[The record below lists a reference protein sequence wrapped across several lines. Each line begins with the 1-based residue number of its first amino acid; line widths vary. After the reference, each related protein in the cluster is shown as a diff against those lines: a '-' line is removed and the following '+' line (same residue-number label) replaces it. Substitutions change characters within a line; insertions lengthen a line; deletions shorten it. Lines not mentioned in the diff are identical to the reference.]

1 MTLMSKRSRSKVS
14 EYQGEVGTKSPFGL
28 CTSLFRFTAKGARG
42 TARHMVT
49 TKPRGEYCGAFLP
62 FWFVG
67 LCHNPGSIETADCD
81 EVISPLEG
89 LRLTESRI
97 ILTCFFILTQFLE
110 SDSQTRFL
118 VPTTKL
124 SAQNDIYRHYIIR
137 VFVSTLE
144 SNSDHPTIKNK
155 KILF

>member
-67 LCHNPGSIETADCD
+67 LCRNPGSIETADCD
-81 EVISPLEG
+81 EVISPLQG
-89 LRLTESRI
+89 LRLSKSRI
-97 ILTCFFILTQFLE
+97 IHSCLYILP
-110 SDSQTRFL
+110 RFL
-118 VPTTKL
+118 NPILRLGSWSQQQNYLHKMTYIDITLSESLFRHLNQTPTT
-124 SAQNDIYRHYIIR
+124 QQ
-137 VFVSTLE
+137 
-144 SNSDHPTIKNK
+144 
-155 KILF
+155 